1 MIINYITSIII
12 GYLCGCIQT
21 SYLIGKLFKNIDI
34 RKHGTKNA
42 GGSNAV
48 VVFGWAI
55 GAFTVLFDILK
66 ATLAVYIVLDYLNL
80 GVTSAFLSGIA
91 AVLGHIHPFFMGFKG
106 GKGFGSYVGMLIG
119 FNPIFGISVFLGAS
133 LFTMITNYV
142 ALGTVIVVALCPI
155 IVHLFPNVIS
165 NDVVPIEVLLA
176 LILISCYII
185 FKHLKNLRQIFIT
198 KDEITFW
205 SVVLK
210 KK

>member
-1 MIINYITSIII
+1 MIINYIISIII

-21 SYLIGKLFKNIDI
+21 SYLIGRLFRNIDI
-34 RKHGTKNA
+34 REHGTKNA

-48 VVFGWAI
+48 VVFGWVI
-55 GAFTVLFDILK
+55 GVFTVLFDILK
-66 ATLAVYIVLDYLNL
+66 ATLSVYIILHFCDY
-80 GVTSAFLSGIA
+80 GVTSAFLAGIA
-91 AVLGHIHPFFMGFKG
+91 TVLGHIHPFFMGFKG

-119 FNPIFGISVFLGAS
+119 FNPLFGISVFLGAS

-142 ALGTVIVVALCPI
+142 ALGTVIVVILCPI
-155 IVHLFPNVIS
+155 VIFFFPYVIVHVIP
-165 NDVVPIEVLLA
+165 VEALIT
-176 LILISCYII
+176 LILISSYII

>member
-1 MIINYITSIII
+1 MIINTITSIII

-21 SYLIGKLFKNIDI
+21 SYLIGKLFRNIDI
-34 RKHGTKNA
+34 REHGTKNA

-55 GAFTVLFDILK
+55 GIFTVLFDMLK
-66 ATLAVYIVLDYLNL
+66 ATLAVYIVLHYCDD
-80 GVTSAFLSGIA
+80 GVTSAFLAGTA

-119 FNPIFGISVFLGAS
+119 FNPLFGISVFLGAS

-142 ALGTVIVVALCPI
+142 ALGTVIVVVLCPI
-155 IVHLFPNVIS
+155 VIHYFPDVIIH
-165 NDVVPIEVLLA
+165 DVQIEA
-176 LILISCYII
+176 LSTLIFISCYII

-205 SVVLK
+205 SVVFK